1 MDWWPWLLLF
11 FVIIVASGVFILVT
25 GVDRVPPG
33 HFGVVY
39 RRFGRWHEGD
49 RNFGEVRAHGSP
61 GTQAQTLKPDRLYVR
76 PRLLF
81 HVTTVPRIK
90 VPPGTIGVVVAK
102 DGAPPPLTRTL
113 SKHVECDNFQ
123 DGQAFLRNRGQR
135 GRQPGVLP
143 GDASYAINP
152 ELFEVIT
159 ADTIGAGR
167 ADLTAAALK
176 EIRIPEGTTGVVVVY
191 GGEKHNKVRGAVGRR
206 VPGHE
211 SFQLP
216 SVFLDNQGQQGVQ
229 QETLNSG
236 GVYRINPWFAQ
247 VELVPTRVLVLEWNN
262 EKKSSGSFDATL
274 DQIRINV
281 EGHWLRFD
289 LSQTISIPPE
299 AAPRLVSEFGQQE
312 PARPDSNPV
321 RRFVDRVLGPLVQG
335 YFQTSFGEY
344 KILSFV
350 SRADTVCRELETKVR
365 QVLENWNIEVVRTEL
380 SNFAPEGVTLDEFRR
395 RRAEIRDRK
404 QELEHIQE
412 NTEIEERIKRRQL
425 ETAREERK
433 LDPAILRL
441 EAEIELLGRDN
452 VAMRSFLAELAKMKV
467 PEVVAGNAESL
478 LSYMSLPM
486 AQDLITKAFGR
497 TNTAIDAT
505 PAQQLNAT
513 PATDR
518 DGQPESEAHDDP
530 EEERRDG
537 RFTIV

>member
-1 MDWWPWLLLF
+1 MTLDQILLAIITGLAVNECCDISPWLAHKLVRWSAHRRYTSPSRAEVRAEELAAYIDARPGKLFKLTTALSFVAVAVVTRKTASDVAPPMPWLLTTLG
-11 FVIIVASGVFILVT
+11 IR
-25 GVDRVPPG
+25 RVPSG
-33 HFGVVY
+33 YLGVVD

-61 GTQAQTLKPDRLYVR
+61 GIQAETLKSNHRYLLPRPLYRVR
-76 PRLLF
+76 Y
-81 HVTTVPRIK
+81 VPRIK

-102 DGAPPPLTRTL
+102 DGTPPPQTRTL

-123 DGQAFLRNRGQR
+123 DGRAFLLNGGQR

-159 ADTIGAGR
+159 ADTIGTTGMGR
-167 ADLTAAALK
+167 ADLTAAALM

-191 GGEKHNKVRGAVGRR
+191 EGEKHNKVRGSVGRR

-229 QETLNSG
+229 QETLSSG

-312 PARPDSNPV
+312 PDRPDANPV

-344 KILSFV
+344 EILSFV
-350 SRADTVCRELETKVR
+350 SRADTVCRELETLVR
-365 QVLENWNIEVVRTEL
+365 QVLDVWGIEAVRTEL
-380 SNFAPEGVTLDEFRR
+380 NNFESEGTALDELRR
-395 RRAEIRDRK
+395 SLAEVRDR
-404 QELEHIQE
+404 
-412 NTEIEERIKRRQL
+412 
-425 ETAREERK
+425 
-433 LDPAILRL
+433 
-441 EAEIELLGRDN
+441 
-452 VAMRSFLAELAKMKV
+452 
-467 PEVVAGNAESL
+467 
-478 LSYMSLPM
+478 
-486 AQDLITKAFGR
+486 
-497 TNTAIDAT
+497 
-505 PAQQLNAT
+505 
-513 PATDR
+513 DR
-518 DGQPESEAHDDP
+518 FSNK
-530 EEERRDG
+530 
-537 RFTIV
+537 